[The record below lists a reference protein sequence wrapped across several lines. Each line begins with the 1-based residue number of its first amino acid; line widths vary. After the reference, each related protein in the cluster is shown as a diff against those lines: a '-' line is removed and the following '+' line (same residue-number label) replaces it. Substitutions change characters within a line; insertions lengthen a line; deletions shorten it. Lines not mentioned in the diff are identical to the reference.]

1 METVTQTPDLGARRR
16 VWNGLA
22 AREGAKKRAYG
33 GKQQAYTETITQ
45 TPDHG
50 ERRAVWDKSG
60 CIAARRAAEKGAL
73 KVGRRGPTAYND
85 GKEHT
90 PERDAR

>member
-1 METVTQTPDLGARRR
+1 M
-16 VWNGLA
+16 N
-22 AREGAKKRAYG
+22 KRAYG
-33 GKQQAYTETITQ
+33 GKKLAYTEAITQ
-45 TPDHG
+45 SPG
-50 ERRAVWDKSG
+50 FGARRAVWDKSG